1 MTLDSLCRLVIEP
14 ALALLPDEMNSPEAQ
29 LMLLAIALQE
39 SGLEKRPLAEGGPH
53 SYWRSGSP
61 DEMVHFV
68 LRCPVTRDLAVTVCD
83 ARQVPP
89 VDERVRAALE
99 HDDVLAAAFARL
111 LLWTDPALLP
121 RIDEVDAGHDLYMR
135 TWRTPDPRP
144 ELWPEHHARAAQ
156 VVRTSG
162 R

>member
-1 MTLDSLCRLVIEP
+1 MTLDSFSRLVIEP

-39 SGLEKRPLAEGGPH
+39 SGLEKRPLVTGGPH
-53 SYWRSGSP
+53 SYWQSESP

-68 LRCPVTRDLAVTVCD
+68 LRCPVTRDVAVEVCD

-89 VDERVRAALE
+89 VDERVRVALG
-99 HDDVLAAAFARL
+99 HDDTLAAAFARL
-111 LLWTDPALLP
+111 LLWSDPARLP
-121 RIDEVDAGHDLYMR
+121 ALDEVEASWDLYIR

-156 VVRTSG
+156 VVSTSG

>member
-1 MTLDSLCRLVIEP
+1 MTLDSLRRLVLEP
-14 ALALLPDEMNSPEAQ
+14 ALSLLPDEMNSPEAQ

-39 SGLEKRPLAEGGPH
+39 SDLDKRPLAEGGPH
-53 SYWRSGSP
+53 SYWQSGSP

-68 LRCPVTRDLAVTVCD
+68 LRCPVTRDLAVAVCD

-111 LLWTDPALLP
+111 LLWTDPARLP
-121 RIDEVDAGHDLYMR
+121 AIDEVDAAHDLYMR

-144 ELWPEHHARAAQ
+144 ELWCEHHARALKSWLSAP
-156 VVRTSG
+156 
-162 R
+162 